1 MTLVVFDCDG
11 VLVDSEVI
19 LIAAELEF
27 LARAG
32 LDFDRAEYMRKY
44 LGMPQQPWEDALGEL
59 LLAQSGERFE
69 PNFFEDLKE
78 FAWQRFEKELSE
90 VAGARG
96 VIESLETAV
105 CVASSSSA
113 NSMRWKLDHTGLLDL
128 FDPHLFS
135 AEHVEHGKPAPDLF
149 LFASER
155 MGVAP
160 SDCVVI
166 EDSCNGVIGAKRA
179 GMMVIG
185 FIGGGHCADDH
196 GEALRADGADTVV
209 DSYDALAK
217 VIETF

>member
-1 MTLVVFDCDG
+1 MALVIFDCDG

-32 LDFDRAEYMRKY
+32 LDFDRADYMRRF
-44 LGMPQQPWEDALGEL
+44 LGMPQQAWEDALHDL
-59 LLAQSGERFE
+59 LLAQSGKGFE
-69 PNFFEDLKE
+69 PNFFQDLKE
-78 FAWQRFEKELSE
+78 FAWQRFEKELTE

-96 VIESLETAV
+96 VIESLEPAV
-105 CVASSSSA
+105 CVASSSTSS
-113 NSMRWKLDHTGLLDL
+113 SMRWKLDHTGLLDL

-149 LFASER
+149 LLASER

-160 SDCVVI
+160 SDCIVI

-179 GMMVIG
+179 GMKAIG
-185 FIGGGHCADDH
+185 FTGGGHCMDDH
-196 GEALRADGADTVV
+196 GEALRAEGADAVV
-209 DSYDALAK
+209 ESHDALAK